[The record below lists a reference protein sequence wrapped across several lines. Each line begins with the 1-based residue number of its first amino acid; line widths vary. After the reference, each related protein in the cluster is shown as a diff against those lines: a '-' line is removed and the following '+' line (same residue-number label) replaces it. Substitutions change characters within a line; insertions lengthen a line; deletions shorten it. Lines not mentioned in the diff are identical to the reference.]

1 MKCGID
7 NLSLKQIQTSIN
19 SALLSYSRAKSKALK
34 EGLPIDSLQS
44 ELKQKVFDCYKQIQT
59 GYEVNSDNI
68 NSITE
73 TIQERFDRYQLGEID
88 RTFFSQQ
95 QAIDV
100 FLILHQV
107 LTLCPCKIVLNLI
120 NLIPKWGWR
129 LLSLHIDRCSL
140 LLYCLIHFL

>member
-95 QAIDV
+95 QARD
-100 FLILHQV
+100 IL
-107 LTLCPCKIVLNLI
+107 LNPNLPNLNLLDFSTD
-120 NLIPKWGWR
+120 NLT
-129 LLSLHIDRCSL
+129 DTE
-140 LLYCLIHFL
+140 